1 MCFSWKALFHGKHF
15 FHGAAADFVVFA
27 VFDVAIVCFLCD
39 VASVADNLDTFW
51 HPAEAGRPPRL
62 KLLPDVDRL
71 AFFHGTPLWL

>member
-39 VASVADNLDTFW
+39 VASVADNVDTFW
-51 HPAEAGRPPRL
+51 HQAEVGGSPRL
-62 KLLPDVDRL
+62 KLLPDVDGL
-71 AFFHGTPLWL
+71 AFFRGTPLWL